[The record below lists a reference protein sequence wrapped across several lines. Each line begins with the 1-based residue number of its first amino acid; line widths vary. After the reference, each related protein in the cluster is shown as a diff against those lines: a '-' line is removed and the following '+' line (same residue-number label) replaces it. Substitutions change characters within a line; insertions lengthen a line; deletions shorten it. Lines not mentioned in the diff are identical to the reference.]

1 MQPDTTFIPTSE
13 TRINIGRRIRMYR
26 TRQGLSVRMLARM
39 TGVDRTNIADIE
51 SGLQNA
57 IVDTLTRLADGLGI
71 ELGLFFF
78 DEDRI
83 IPNDA
88 N

>member
-1 MQPDTTFIPTSE
+1 
-13 TRINIGRRIRMYR
+13 
-26 TRQGLSVRMLARM
+26 MLARM

-57 IVDTLTRLADGLGI
+57 TVDTLTRLAEGLGV

-83 IPNDA
+83 IPN
-88 N
+88 NPH